1 MTAGARASLCSSRL
15 NYGAGGGNRG
25 AGGAGWP
32 GLCSQAH
39 ACQATASLCSWFP
52 SSHAGKGIIGP
63 ILQMRKLRGKEV
75 IKVVP
80 NLQLG
85 GDRVGV

>member
-1 MTAGARASLCSSRL
+1 MGEQ
-15 NYGAGGGNRG
+15 GGG
-25 AGGAGWP
+25 
-32 GLCSQAH
+32 
-39 ACQATASLCSWFP
+39 SWVAWAVLSEHMHLPDYSVPLFMVP